1 MRTTV
6 SLDDDVAAEVSRLRK
21 ERGIGVS
28 EAVNAL
34 IREGLTRRGSR
45 PRFIQESSDMG
56 ALLDLSN
63 IAEVLDLL
71 EGPDAR

>member
-45 PRFIQESSDMG
+45 VPFIQESSDMG

>member
-34 IREGLTRRGSR
+34 IREGLTPRESR
-45 PRFIQESSDMG
+45 VPFIQESSDMG